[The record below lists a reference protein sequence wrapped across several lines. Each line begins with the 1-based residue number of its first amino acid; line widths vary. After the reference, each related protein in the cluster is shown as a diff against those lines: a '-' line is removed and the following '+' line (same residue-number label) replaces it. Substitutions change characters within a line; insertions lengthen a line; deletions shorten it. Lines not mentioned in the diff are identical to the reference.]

1 MDIDTPE
8 TELELLEGTPV
19 HLADILLDRRFN
31 PAGDPELARATP
43 DQLLEACGLI
53 PHFFCDACQ
62 QAQTENPDGFTLDNI
77 ADAMDNVYQF
87 GGFQYRWPGHVA
99 ADGVYTSA
107 HAEDPP
113 LSPLVRFIF
122 SCFDNARS
130 IECFVYESG
139 ITSIRERGTA
149 SLRIGRFD

>member
-1 MDIDTPE
+1 MTDTR
-8 TELELLEGTPV
+8 TENQSVEVTPI
-19 HLADILLDRRFN
+19 HLADILLDRVFN

-87 GGFQYRWPGHVA
+87 GGFKCRWPGHVSA
-99 ADGVYTSA
+99 IGVYTSA
-107 HAEDPP
+107 YAEDPP
-113 LSPLVRFIF
+113 LSPLVRFTF

-130 IECFVYESG
+130 IECFVYDSG